1 MTLDKIIISSCDRYT
16 YWSKHQVDS
25 GPLCHHGQGYSCCQK
40 SMLHWVPMFPLPQ
53 RGSIVT
59 IGEMPSLVLMILI
72 VRVNT
77 HTRCLKDPGTNQTN
91 NSWFSSQ
98 SFLLDTTQY
107 DTKHFPFT
115 VKMTAMRSHDFLNLQ
130 IPFFQQSANCKK
142 LFKQYP
148 CNIFN

>member
-77 HTRCLKDPGTNQTN
+77 HTLSEGSRNKIKQIILG
-91 NSWFSSQ
+91 
-98 SFLLDTTQY
+98 
-107 DTKHFPFT
+107 FP
-115 VKMTAMRSHDFLNLQ
+115 VN
-130 IPFFQQSANCKK
+130 PFFYRHNTIWYQTFSFHSQNDCDEITWLPKFTNHFFSAICK
-142 LFKQYP
+142 L
-148 CNIFN
+148 